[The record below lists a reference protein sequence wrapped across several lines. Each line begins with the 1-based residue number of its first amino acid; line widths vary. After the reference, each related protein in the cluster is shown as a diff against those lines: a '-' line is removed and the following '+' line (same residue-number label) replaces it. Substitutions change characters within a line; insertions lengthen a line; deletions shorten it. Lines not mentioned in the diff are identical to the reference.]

1 MLQIYTFFLICK
13 PNHHF
18 FLCPIEN
25 SMRLSSAMQAP
36 SCGWLP
42 KVGIFAHLPGCLSRQ
57 TLPRQTLP
65 RPLPVSEGSSML
77 QFLRVITPLHHRE
90 GHGGGSEC
98 QPKIRPTCFHP
109 CRLHLADDWLQ
120 FVTVSF
126 PSSFKRC
133 FSLFQYFRAVSAS
146 LLSVS
151 TPHTSTIEK
160 YHTVPGTV

>member
-1 MLQIYTFFLICK
+1 
-13 PNHHF
+13 
-18 FLCPIEN
+18 
-25 SMRLSSAMQAP
+25 MRLSSAMQAP

-57 TLPRQTLP
+57 TLSRQTLSRQTLP

-109 CRLHLADDWLQ
+109 CRLHLTDS
-120 FVTVSF
+120 TVVIWSRSF
-126 PSSFKRC
+126 WSFSTSGTR
-133 FSLFQYFRAVSAS
+133 LFAHYIYKYKYLYYSGSFDSIRFRF
-146 LLSVS
+146 
-151 TPHTSTIEK
+151 
-160 YHTVPGTV
+160 